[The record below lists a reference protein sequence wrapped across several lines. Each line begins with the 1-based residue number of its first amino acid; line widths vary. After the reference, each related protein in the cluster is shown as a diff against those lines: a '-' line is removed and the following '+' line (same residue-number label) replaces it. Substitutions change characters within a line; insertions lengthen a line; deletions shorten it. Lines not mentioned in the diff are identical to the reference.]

1 MKKLFIL
8 SLFLIL
14 TGCVTYYYPE
24 TALEDG
30 VYYAEDDP
38 SYVYNSGDYSDIVFY
53 PWLSLDY
60 FYLGYNPYPV
70 YGFVYGYPA
79 GWGYSPWHYP
89 YSYYGHYPP
98 RYLAWDP
105 YPYWRPYRG
114 KCMRHGG
121 CQRNDGEDRYAEDD
135 HENRRRHYGDDNKD
149 EENIRNRETG
159 IGRHVTAPVSRYVS
173 TAPSGYSGNQGMVY
187 RNRETR
193 KIGKS
198 RLEPTQQLPANP
210 VRVTPVT
217 TSAPMR
223 SAVSSTPATR
233 SGNNTRSPSFSSP
246 STHHRSRNSRSPGR
260 KDRD

>member
-8 SLFLIL
+8 SLFLLL

-38 SYVYNSGDYSDIVFY
+38 SYVYNSGDYLDAVYY

-70 YGFVYGYPA
+70 YGFAYGYPF

-89 YSYYGHYPP
+89 YSYYGYYSP
-98 RYLAWDP
+98 RYIAWHHHP
-105 YPYWRPYRG
+105 YRRPYRG
-114 KCMRHGG
+114 NCMHHGG
-121 CQRNDGEDRYAEDD
+121 CQKDDNENRYAGDD
-135 HENRRRHYGDDNKD
+135 HENHRNRDGED
-149 EENIRNRETG
+149 EEREEYIRNRESG

-173 TAPSGYSGNQGMVY
+173 TAPSGFSGNQGMVI

-198 RLEPTQQLPANP
+198 RLEPAQQPSAKP
-210 VRVTPVT
+210 VSVTPVIS
-217 TSAPMR
+217 SAPIR
-223 SAVSSTPATR
+223 PPVSSTPGTYSR
-233 SGNNTRSPSFSSP
+233 SNTRSSSFP
-246 STHHRSRNSRSPGR
+246 SRSSHQPSRDSRSSRR